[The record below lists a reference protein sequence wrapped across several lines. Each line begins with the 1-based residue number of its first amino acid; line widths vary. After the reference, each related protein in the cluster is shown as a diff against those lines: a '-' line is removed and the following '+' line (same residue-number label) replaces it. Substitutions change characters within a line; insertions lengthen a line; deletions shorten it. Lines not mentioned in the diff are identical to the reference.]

1 MISDWLV
8 YMFSGELVVDFFN
21 VGIMGFFD
29 LIICNWK
36 LVLLD
41 MVGLCVDIF
50 FFVKEIGI
58 LLGVVSL

>member
-8 YMFSGELVVDFFN
+8 YMFSGELAVDFFN
-21 VGIMGFFD
+21 VGITGFFD
-29 LIICNWK
+29 LIIRDWK
-36 LVLLD
+36 FVLLD
-41 MVGLCVDIF
+41 MVGLRVDIF